1 VGEVVGA
8 YLQIHVWSSAFTRS
22 GQTPL
27 RGRPAKVGTE
37 LQTIAPFP
45 PCEGLAVSKEQH
57 YFSTLIETLEIE
69 RMSFAERLQAMELLW
84 RSMAAEPDKL
94 ESPGWHKKILAR
106 RLAKVEA
113 GKGEFLTLTQFKKRL
128 QKFVGDDVRS
138 L

>member
-1 VGEVVGA
+1 M
-8 YLQIHVWSSAFTRS
+8 
-22 GQTPL
+22 
-27 RGRPAKVGTE
+27 
-37 LQTIAPFP
+37 
-45 PCEGLAVSKEQH
+45 
-57 YFSTLIETLEIE
+57 IETLEIE

-138 L
+138 F